1 MSEEN
6 VNPVV
11 TESVEASH
19 ETAHVD
25 PVQAAEAHTT
35 QANHDEAPAGMLASL
50 MALKESNANAF
61 YGILGGVGVLLLALV
76 MFGLGGGDEV
86 LKKADTK
93 SLAAGQKY
101 SLKSP
106 NAVADGNEVLTIRL
120 VSQPG
125 AMSAFDDDENKT
137 EECRKF
143 PVGTNVTVLDK
154 QEAGPVVYAK
164 VQIDEGS
171 CTGTIGWVLGINL
184 QFLKKD

>member
-11 TESVEASH
+11 TESVEASQ
-19 ETAHVD
+19 ETAHVEHVE
-25 PVQAAEAHTT
+25 PVQAAEAHAT
-35 QANHDEAPAGMLASL
+35 QASHEEAPAGMLASL

-76 MFGLGGGDEV
+76 MFGFGGGDEV

-106 NAVADGNEVLTIRL
+106 NAITDGNEVLTIRL

-154 QEAGPVVYAK
+154 QEAGPIVYAK

-171 CTGTIGWVLGINL
+171 CTGTIGWVLGNNL
-184 QFLKKD
+184 

>member
-61 YGILGGVGVLLLALV
+61 YGILGGVGVLLLA
-76 MFGLGGGDEV
+76 
-86 LKKADTK
+86 
-93 SLAAGQKY
+93 
-101 SLKSP
+101 
-106 NAVADGNEVLTIRL
+106 
-120 VSQPG
+120 
-125 AMSAFDDDENKT
+125 
-137 EECRKF
+137 
-143 PVGTNVTVLDK
+143 
-154 QEAGPVVYAK
+154 
-164 VQIDEGS
+164 
-171 CTGTIGWVLGINL
+171 
-184 QFLKKD
+184 